1 MRLSQSM
8 KTILRRFPAV
18 VILFAAVLRTQ
29 ASSVI
34 PLGTGE
40 LVAASGAIFRAT
52 VAGGKCVRDGE
63 GLIVTRTTLRVSEV
77 FKGKV
82 PSVVR
87 VAHRG
92 GELGN
97 ENEFFGLSPQFAA
110 GEECLLFVRRRADGQ
125 LECTQGSVSAVRL
138 IPATGTPTGF
148 GGGGGTWLAELRQ
161 LTSGGILAGEDVT
174 DQSASIT
181 TQAATGM
188 LGGIAARFLQPDRG
202 EPIPYLIDATSLPA
216 GISFTQATN
225 AVQQALNAWAAVTSL
240 KFKLEGI
247 QSFGQG
253 ADTITGSDEKL
264 RIQLHDNYN
273 RINTVNV
280 LGIGGRNGQTSPV
293 SGVGWD
299 LGGNIA
305 GNEFRKTTRG
315 FVVLEATNS
324 SMQVLATFAETLCHE
339 IGHALSLAHS
349 SENPSEPNTTLKQ
362 AIMYYTAHAD
372 GRGAT
377 LGAYD
382 PPVIQQAY
390 PVGNTAPFTYN
401 RVLDVVSPPDPPNV
415 PGINEAELRAC
426 DLQTPALTL
435 ETAGESGLNGSF
447 TTVGTLFKYTPAGY
461 YSDSS
466 RFDPAGSAYYDIIYA
481 RFSDGTNSSPYAVVR
496 VVSFNEDSGEWPSPS
511 DGLPDTWMTTHFGHL
526 APQSGDKS
534 RAQDDKDNDGLRN
547 LDEFRAGMTPT
558 DNTSAQRITLL
569 SSANLEWQA
578 KAYELYEVQVSTNL
592 TTWTRYGW
600 PVLPTNS
607 TGSITIARTNPAQ
620 HFRIVKVP

>member
-1 MRLSQSM
+1 M
-8 KTILRRFPAV
+8 KTNLPKFLPLIAWLCAV
-18 VILFAAVLRTQ
+18 FTAQ

-34 PLGTGE
+34 PLSTGE

-52 VAGGKCVRDGE
+52 VAGGKCVRDSE
-63 GLIVTRTTLRVSEV
+63 GFIFTRTTLRVTEV

-82 PSVVR
+82 SSGVR
-87 VAHRG
+87 LAHRG
-92 GELGN
+92 GELGT
-97 ENEFFGLSPQFAA
+97 ENEYYGLSPQFVPD
-110 GEECLLFVRRRADGQ
+110 GEYLLFVRRRADRQ
-125 LECTQGSVSAVRL
+125 LECTQGSASAVRL
-138 IPATGTPTGF
+138 LPATGTLTGF
-148 GGGGGTWLAELRQ
+148 AAGGGDLLVELRR
-161 LTSGGILAGEDVT
+161 LAAGGIPAGEDVT
-174 DQSASIT
+174 DQSASISS
-181 TQAATGM
+181 QAATGM
-188 LGGIAARFLQPDRG
+188 LGGIASRYLQPDRG

-240 KFKLEGI
+240 KFKLEAI

-253 ADTITGSDEKL
+253 ADTIASSDEKL

-273 RINTVNV
+273 RINSANV
-280 LGIGGRNGQTSPV
+280 LGVGGRNGQTSPV

-315 FVVLEATNS
+315 YVVLEATNTA
-324 SMQVLATFAETLCHE
+324 MQNLSTLTEVLCHE

-390 PVGNTAPFTYN
+390 PMGNTAPFTYT
-401 RVLDVVSPPDPPNV
+401 RVLDVVTPPNPPNV
-415 PGINEAELRAC
+415 PGINEIELRAY

-435 ETAGESGLNGSF
+435 ATAGESLLNGSF
-447 TTVGTLFKYTPAGY
+447 TIVGTLFKYTPDGY
-461 YSDSS
+461 YSDAP
-466 RFDPAGSAYYDIIYA
+466 RFDPAGSSYYDVIFA
-481 RFSDGTNSSPYAVVR
+481 RFSDGTNSSPYAMAK
-496 VVSFNEDSGEWPSPS
+496 VVSFNSDSGEWPSAS
-511 DGLPDTWMTTHFGHL
+511 DGLPDNWMLANFGHI
-526 APQSGDKS
+526 AGQSGDQS
-534 RAQDDKDNDGLRN
+534 RAQDDKDGDKLRN

-558 DNTSAQRITLL
+558 SSTSAQRITLL
-569 SSANLEWQA
+569 STTSLEWQA
-578 KAYELYEVQVSTNL
+578 KAYELYEVQTSTNL

-607 TGSITIARTNPAQ
+607 TGSIPITRTNPAQ
-620 HFRIVKVP
+620 HFRILKVP